1 MLTAD
6 AAIGS
11 TSVQVTTM
19 KSERNPVLCPSGQPI
34 SLADLPP
41 TDSTRWV
48 WRRKAMLVA
57 VVDGGL
63 LSLEEACERY
73 RLTVE
78 EFMAWK
84 LDYADRGHEA
94 LKIRRLQQQRLRRI
108 LSHACERMGASA

>member
-1 MLTAD
+1 
-6 AAIGS
+6 
-11 TSVQVTTM
+11 M
-19 KSERNPVLCPSGQPI
+19 KSERNPALCPNGQPL
-34 SLADLPP
+34 SLADLPS

-57 VVDGGL
+57 AVDGGL

-78 EFMAWK
+78 EFTTWRV
-84 LDYADRGHEA
+84 DYADRGHEA

-108 LSHACERMGASA
+108 FCNAYVRTGASA